1 MIGLLRAEWIKLSK
15 RWVFPVMFLVLML
28 LTGLSALI
36 LLIVPEVSPGAIEGL
51 PDLDRSDAT
60 ILGIQTVLGQTWF
73 PLILAV
79 VMLGSEV
86 TSTAWASSL
95 TRESR
100 RLNHVVARLLAF
112 SLASFVAALVAI
124 GVWEAIA
131 ASYTEGASP
140 FSGSDWFGV
149 LAKAFLVQ
157 ATWVALGLGA
167 ISLLR
172 STGVAIGVVIAYSFV
187 EGLATLWQPFG
198 NVALSSASNSL
209 FGTVVADVS
218 GGIGFGATNAL
229 TFTHALVVVFGWA
242 ILGGGL
248 AWLGLYQRDA

>member
-15 RWVFPVMFLVLML
+15 RWVFPVMFVILMI

-36 LLIVPEVSPGAIEGL
+36 LLIVPDVSPGAIEGL
-51 PDLDRSDAT
+51 PDLSNSDAT
-60 ILGIQTVLGQTWF
+60 IVGIQTVLGQTWF

-86 TSTAWASSL
+86 TSTAWASAL

-100 RLNHVVARLLAF
+100 RLHHVIARLTAYTLA
-112 SLASFVAALVAI
+112 AYVAALVAI
-124 GVWEAIA
+124 GMWQLIA
-131 ASYTEGASP
+131 NSYTEGPSP
-140 FSGSDWFGV
+140 FSGSDWVSV
-149 LAKAFLVQ
+149 LAKTLLVQ

-172 STGVAIGVVIAYSFV
+172 STGVAIGIVIAYSFV

-209 FGTVVADVS
+209 FGTVMADIS
-218 GGIGFGATNAL
+218 GGIGVSGADPL
-229 TFTHALVVVFGWA
+229 TFTHALIVVFAWA
-242 ILGGGL
+242 VLGGGL
-248 AWLGLYQRDA
+248 AWLGLYRRDA